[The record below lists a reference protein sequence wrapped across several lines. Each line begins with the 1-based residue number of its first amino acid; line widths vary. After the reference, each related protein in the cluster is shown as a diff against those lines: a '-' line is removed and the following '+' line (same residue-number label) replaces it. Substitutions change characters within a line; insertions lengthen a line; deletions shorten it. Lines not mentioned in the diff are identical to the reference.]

1 MRRLILKM
9 SMSVDGFVGSVDGNI
24 DWIFK
29 STDDVATNWILDL
42 LRDTGLHIMGSR
54 TFQDMAAFWPT
65 STEPFA
71 APMNAIPKV
80 VFSRKAHIDL
90 DRKETTTALVD
101 ASRRRLAEGG
111 GALPDEPSNLGN
123 WRNAPVAS
131 GDLAEEVA
139 RLKQMPG
146 KDILAH
152 GGAGFAQSLAERNLI
167 DEYRLLVHPVVLGRG
182 LSLFGAVPEPRKLR
196 LVSATA
202 FPAGAIAQVYRPR

>member
-9 SMSVDGFVGSVDGNI
+9 SISIDGFVGGADGQI

-29 STDDVATNWILDL
+29 STDEAATTWIVDL

-71 APMNAIPKV
+71 ASMNAIPKV
-80 VFSRKAHIDL
+80 VFSRKGRVGL
-90 DRKETTTALVD
+90 DRGETTAALVD
-101 ASRRRLAEGG
+101 ASRRRDTEGG
-111 GALPDEPSNLGN
+111 ATLDEPSNFES
-123 WRNAPVAS
+123 WRDAPVAG
-131 GDLAEEVA
+131 GDLVEEVA
-139 RLKQMPG
+139 RLKAMPG

-152 GGAGFAQSLAERNLI
+152 GGAGFAGSLVRHDLI

-182 LSLFGAVPEPRKLR
+182 LPLFAAVPEPRGLR

-202 FPAGAIAQVYRPR
+202 FPAGAIAQVYQRG

>member
-9 SMSVDGFVGSVDGNI
+9 SMSIDGFVASANGNI

-29 STDDVATNWILDL
+29 TGDDEAKAWILDL

-65 STEPFA
+65 STESLA

-80 VFSRKAHIDL
+80 VFSRKGRVAL
-90 DRKETTTALVD
+90 NRSETTMALVD
-101 ASRRRLAEGG
+101 ASHRQSADGEVVLGQ
-111 GALPDEPSNLGN
+111 PSHFES
-123 WRNAPVAS
+123 WRDAPVAR

-152 GGAGFAQSLAERNLI
+152 GGAGFAQSLTRENLI
-167 DEYRLLVHPVVLGRG
+167 DEYRLLVHPVALGRG
-182 LSLFGAVPEPRKLR
+182 LPLFSAVQEPRKLQ
-196 LVSATA
+196 LVSSTA
-202 FPAGAIAQVYRPR
+202 FPAGAIAQVYRRG

>member
-9 SMSVDGFVGSVDGNI
+9 SMSVDGFVGSVNGNI
-24 DWIFK
+24 DWIFE
-29 STDDVATNWILDL
+29 STDEAATRWIMDL
-42 LRDTGLHIMGSR
+42 LYDTGLHIMGSR

-80 VFSRKAHIDL
+80 VFSRKRGIDL
-90 DRKETTTALVD
+90 DRKETTTALAD

-111 GALPDEPSNLGN
+111 GAVPDEPSNLGN
-123 WRNAPVAS
+123 WLEAPVAG

-152 GGAGFAQSLAERNLI
+152 GGAGFAQSLAEHNLI

-182 LSLFGAVPEPRKLR
+182 LPLFGAVPEPRKLQ
-196 LVSATA
+196 LVNATA
-202 FPAGAIAQVYRPR
+202 FPAGAIAQVYRPG

>member
-9 SMSVDGFVGSVDGNI
+9 SMSVDAFVGSVNGNI

-29 STDDVATNWILDL
+29 STDEAATNWITDL
-42 LRDTGLHIMGSR
+42 LHETGLHIMGSR

-80 VFSRKAHIDL
+80 VFSRKGRVDL
-90 DRKETTTALVD
+90 NRTETTSALVD

-111 GALPDEPSNLGN
+111 GAVPDGPSNIGN
-123 WRNAPVAS
+123 WGGALVAS
-131 GDLAEEVA
+131 GDLTEEVA

-152 GGAGFAQSLAERNLI
+152 GGARFAQSLAERNLI

-182 LSLFGAVPEPRKLR
+182 LPLFEALAEPRKLQ
-196 LVSATA
+196 LVSVTA
-202 FPAGAIAQVYRPR
+202 FPAGAIAQVYRPG

>member
-9 SMSVDGFVGSVDGNI
+9 SMSIDGFVGSVNGNI

-29 STDDVATNWILDL
+29 STDEAATRWIMDL
-42 LRDTGLHIMGSR
+42 LHDTGLHIMGSR

-65 STEPFA
+65 SVEPFA

-80 VFSRKAHIDL
+80 VFSRKGRVAL
-90 DRKETTTALVD
+90 NRGETTTALVD
-101 ASRRRLAEGG
+101 ASHRQSADGEAVLD
-111 GALPDEPSNLGN
+111 LPSHFES
-123 WRNAPVAS
+123 WRDAPVAS
-131 GDLAEEVA
+131 GDLGEEVA

-182 LSLFGAVPEPRKLR
+182 LSLFGAVPEPRKLQ
-196 LVSATA
+196 LVNATA
-202 FPAGAIAQVYRPR
+202 FPAGAIAQVYRPV